1 MRNRCFRRM
10 FFLRF
15 YTELKNLPSLLF
27 LSTNITLMDIA
38 DPNSMQDTCHMN
50 FVIDLAY
57 RGVSVAQWS
66 EHRSAEIRR
75 SAVRFVMGLRIFS
88 FSHALDKTKTSLAQ
102 FVIKSL

>member
-1 MRNRCFRRM
+1 M
-10 FFLRF
+10 FFLRL

-27 LSTNITLMDIA
+27 LSTNITLIDIA

-66 EHRSAEIRR
+66 EYRSAEI
-75 SAVRFVMGLRIFS
+75 
-88 FSHALDKTKTSLAQ
+88 
-102 FVIKSL
+102 

>member
-27 LSTNITLMDIA
+27 LSTNITLIDIA
-38 DPNSMQDTCHMN
+38 DPNSMQGTCHMN

-57 RGVSVAQWS
+57 RGISVAQW
-66 EHRSAEIRR
+66 
-75 SAVRFVMGLRIFS
+75 
-88 FSHALDKTKTSLAQ
+88 
-102 FVIKSL
+102 